1 MGHFL
6 QVSPFLSLL
15 EERTQ
20 NPRDLI
26 LEGGTLALEGGT
38 PASSNRHKCR
48 EIGTELSESPVFLE
62 LNFPLFGTLRAEWFL
77 SLLRLEHRK

>member
-6 QVSPFLSLL
+6 QVSPFFSLL

-20 NPRDLI
+20 NPRDFI
-26 LEGGTLALEGGT
+26 TALALEGGT

-62 LNFPLFGTLRAEWFL
+62 LNSPLFGTLRAEWFL